1 MTRTLVLSVFLS
13 VVPITGIRADE
24 ALKAFPEAE
33 QGMVRHVLQLP
44 AQEDESGFRV
54 ELAVG
59 KTVSLDPHNR
69 YFFSGSIEEQTVEGW
84 GFTKYRVQD
93 LGIMAG
99 TLMAVDPNAPKVDRF
114 ITLGGE
120 PRLIR
125 YNSKLPV
132 VIYVPEGV
140 EVRYRFWRAD
150 ETFRML
156 DKG

>member
-1 MTRTLVLSVFLS
+1 MTRALVLSVFLW

-44 AQEDESGFRV
+44 AQEDESAFRV